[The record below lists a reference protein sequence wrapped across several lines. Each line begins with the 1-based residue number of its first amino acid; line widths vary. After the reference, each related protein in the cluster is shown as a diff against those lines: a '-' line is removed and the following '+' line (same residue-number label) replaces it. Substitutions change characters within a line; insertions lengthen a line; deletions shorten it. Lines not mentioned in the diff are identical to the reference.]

1 MNYVSKS
8 AGERLARQ
16 KVPVPETAFQQQISV
31 LFVSTYRKLVNGIVA
46 MFVKGLEPYAARNN
60 LVFTHYGI
68 NSNPATCFEQSAKVI
83 VNAQNQTVNV
93 FNENNRIE
101 I

>member
-1 MNYVSKS
+1 
-8 AGERLARQ
+8 
-16 KVPVPETAFQQQISV
+16 
-31 LFVSTYRKLVNGIVA
+31 
-46 MFVKGLEPYAARNN
+46 MFVKGLEPYAARNK
-60 LVFTHYGI
+60 LVFTRYGI

>member
-8 AGERLARQ
+8 AGERLAKQ

-46 MFVKGLEPYAARNN
+46 MFVKGLEPYAARNK

-68 NSNPATCFEQSAKVI
+68 NSNPATCFEQSAKAI